1 LFGLSAFMLRVSLF
15 LLLSLALH
23 AAGWLLHGTHPRSP
37 AAMPVSEAP
46 QVLRLSAV
54 LQPVAPAPV
63 PSEPVQLQS
72 LPKPQP
78 TVAPK
83 PPVAARPLVTPKPR
97 NPEPVVSPPK
107 PFAQPTVSAPAQA
120 TPEAAK
126 VVAAA
131 TVDREPAKPAAPSA
145 PVEVL
150 SSQPSFLEPPRQPS
164 YPSQARRRNQQ
175 GVVLVEVRLDARGQ
189 QRSINVLRSSGVD
202 SLDRAAL
209 EAVAKWRFLPE
220 TTGGQAVPSRVQIPI
235 QFALTA
241 SR

>member
-1 LFGLSAFMLRVSLF
+1 MLRVSLF

-63 PSEPVQLQS
+63 PSEPMQLQS

-107 PFAQPTVSAPAQA
+107 PSAPPTVSAPAQA
-120 TPEAAK
+120 APAAAK

-131 TVDREPAKPAAPSA
+131 AVEREPAKPAAPSA

-189 QRSINVLRSSGVD
+189 QRSVNVLRSSGVD

>member
-1 LFGLSAFMLRVSLF
+1 MLRVSLF

-83 PPVAARPLVTPKPR
+83 PPVAARPLVAPKPR

-164 YPSQARRRNQQ
+164 YPSPARRRNQQ
-175 GVVLVEVRLDARGQ
+175 GVVLLEVRLDERGQ
-189 QRSINVLRSSGVD
+189 QRRVNVLRSSGVD

-220 TTGGQAVPSRVQIPI
+220 TTGGHAVPSRVQIPI

>member
-1 LFGLSAFMLRVSLF
+1 MLRVSLF

-63 PSEPVQLQS
+63 PSEPMQLQS

-107 PFAQPTVSAPAQA
+107 PYAPPTVSAPAQVA
-120 TPEAAK
+120 PTAAK

-131 TVDREPAKPAAPSA
+131 AVEREPAKPAAQPA

-175 GVVLVEVRLDARGQ
+175 GMVLVEVRLDARGQ